1 MNGRARARMLLF
13 LLFPAG
19 AGSVSLRLEMSSS
32 CCVEGFNAR
41 SSSNSDAIGKAQG
54 PLLSPPS
61 MPLFLALS
69 SDGETMLFSISTTTT
84 QNATSS
90 VSHQQRLGVRWRNEV
105 RGQPSALLL
114 LACCALGCLV
124 HCCAS
129 AGSYRFE
136 KARTNGKGEQRSCSR
151 RIVDLVWWGGS
162 LVRPMDGGRRG

>member
-1 MNGRARARMLLF
+1 MNGRVRARMLLF
-13 LLFPAG
+13 LLLPAG

-54 PLLSPPS
+54 PLLSLPS

-69 SDGETMLFSISTTTT
+69 SDGETMLFPISTTTT

-105 RGQPSALLL
+105 RGA
-114 LACCALGCLV
+114 A
-124 HCCAS
+124 
-129 AGSYRFE
+129 
-136 KARTNGKGEQRSCSR
+136 QRSL
-151 RIVDLVWWGGS
+151 IIS
-162 LVRPMDGGRRG
+162 LLCVGVPRPLLCERWKLQVRKG